1 MSLKFLLT
9 IKQAEI
15 GIQSHQSCCA
25 WELPMW
31 CGCIVATSWWIS
43 TTVFHTP
50 RVKNAIKVKFLRTYF
65 AVILIVNGSCTQ
77 AGQVQKRNSR
87 HRLCNHINKT
97 SNEQRFPRTDTY
109 CQAHAQADET
119 WSDKLWTCPLSWL
132 CEPLPCTEP
141 GDYEN
146 LLHWI
151 IPEGYEEFHPV
162 ALGWFDY
169 PVQRVAILNQ
179 NVSLRSVHQHGNIW
193 QFTAECLV
201 AFSARVSLSYNLF
214 SFYWIETQF
223 PEFLNSLANIIKL
236 PWLLGNNF
244 KKS

>member
-1 MSLKFLLT
+1 MSPKFLLT

-15 GIQSHQSCCA
+15 GIQSHWSCTA
-25 WELPMW
+25 WELPMQ
-31 CGCIVATSWWIS
+31 CGCIVFTSWWVS

-50 RVKNAIKVKFLRTYF
+50 RVKNAMKVKFLRTNF
-65 AVILIVNGSCTQ
+65 TPILIVNGSWTQ
-77 AGQVQKRNSR
+77 AGQVQKGNSR
-87 HRLCNHINKT
+87 HRLCSHINKT
-97 SNEQRFPRTDTY
+97 SNEQCLPRTDTY
-109 CQAHAQADET
+109 CQAHTQADET
-119 WSDKLWTCPLSWL
+119 QSDKLWTCLLSRL

-141 GDYEN
+141 GDYGN

-162 ALGWFDY
+162 ARGLFDY
-169 PVQRVAILNQ
+169 SVQRVAILNQ
-179 NVSLRSVHQHGNIW
+179 NVSLHSVRQHGNIW

-201 AFSARVSLSYNLF
+201 ALNAQVSLSYNLF
-214 SFYWIETQF
+214 SFYWVETQF

-236 PWLLGNNF
+236 PWLLGNSF